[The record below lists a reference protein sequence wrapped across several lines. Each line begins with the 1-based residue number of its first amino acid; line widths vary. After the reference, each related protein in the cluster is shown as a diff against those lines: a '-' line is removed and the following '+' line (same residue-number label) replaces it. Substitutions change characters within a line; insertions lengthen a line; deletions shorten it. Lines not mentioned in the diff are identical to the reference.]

1 MKSLSSHALPFVAVW
16 VVMVT
21 IGTAPAC
28 RLFTFVRTSM
38 RTSDS
43 SEPGLVHASSPASAA
58 RVTAWRVSPDVRA
71 DPDAEATVLL
81 DLRRG
86 QCHALNPLG
95 TCIWRLLSGAAG
107 GLTEAGLAAALRP
120 LVANPPSH
128 LESDVRAFLVTLSR
142 KGLVLPTAPG
152 GGESAHAADAAA
164 ATFAV
169 PPVLRRVRR
178 ASLQFVAAF
187 SLLLASDL
195 VMRLAGVRGLR
206 ALVSRVS
213 LREQAA
219 EADSVESAKALALV
233 VHRAAA
239 YYYKHAWCLHR
250 AVATSCFLRL
260 NGIASTVCIGFHPMP
275 FYGHAWVEVHDT
287 VVDDRIAVRTRYRVL
302 ERF

>member
-1 MKSLSSHALPFVAVW
+1 MKSLSSHALLVVAVGGA
-16 VVMVT
+16 MLT
-21 IGTAPAC
+21 MSMARAC
-28 RLFTFVRTSM
+28 RLFTFARTSM

-43 SEPGLVHASSPASAA
+43 REPDLAHASSPASEA
-58 RVTAWRVSPDVRA
+58 RATAWRVSPDVRA
-71 DPDAEATVLL
+71 DQGAEATVLL

-86 QCHALNPLG
+86 ECHALNPLG
-95 TCIWRLLSGAAG
+95 TCIWRLLSGAAD
-107 GLTEAGLAAALRP
+107 GLTDAGLAAALRP
-120 LVANPPSH
+120 LVSNPPSH

-142 KGLVLPTAPG
+142 KGLVFAAAPG
-152 GGESAHAADAAA
+152 GGEDARSAGATA
-164 ATFAV
+164 ATFTV

-178 ASLQFVAAF
+178 SSLQFVAAF

-195 VMRLAGVRGLR
+195 VMRIAGVRGLR

-219 EADSVESAKALALV
+219 DADSVESAKALALV

-287 VVDDRIAVRTRYRVL
+287 VVDDRIAVRTRYRIL